1 MSSSKCTLIS
11 YSKKSKF
18 CLLINRL
25 LKILERIVRSDETE
39 SVENVLS
46 WMNMLV
52 TCHYLQMVMSKDEE
66 AEEVRTQLYLTVT
79 NIQDTIKALT
89 DCRVSVQNLLQT
101 KTPPVTV
108 KNQAYS
114 IQIIQ
119 I

>member
-1 MSSSKCTLIS
+1 
-11 YSKKSKF
+11 
-18 CLLINRL
+18 
-25 LKILERIVRSDETE
+25 
-39 SVENVLS
+39 
-46 WMNMLV
+46 
-52 TCHYLQMVMSKDEE
+52 MVMSKDEE